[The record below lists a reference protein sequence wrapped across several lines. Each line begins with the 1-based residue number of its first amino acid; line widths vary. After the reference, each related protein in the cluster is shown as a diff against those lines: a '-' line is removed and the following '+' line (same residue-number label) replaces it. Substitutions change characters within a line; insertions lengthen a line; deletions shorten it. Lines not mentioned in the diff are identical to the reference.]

1 MKTIAPPLLS
11 ELEALRPQMAAA
23 AQEVYDEWEPTED
36 FSGGICDEVA
46 SALEGVINSNLER
59 CSTRPGGWDGDDH
72 ANIIVG
78 RGNEAY
84 WVDINPDIYETGGG
98 FIWEKIP
105 DVIFSPDD
113 IIIAETGTDEDF
125 TDEDSLTEALEA
137 PDNDEDEFGNDPY
150 TLHLEIGRRMLDF
163 TDALTPEAALQALKE
178 IFDRDYS
185 CLYKVRD
192 SYKLTLF
199 SYRKRE
205 KVVQARDPLSTFNA
219 MEEYL
224 KQLDEL
230 EITDDTPMESVISK
244 ACIRE
249 ALEAPDNDEDD
260 FGERFSTV
268 PMRES
273 ERLTLIELLGPVIA
287 KQRKFTADWYKTRN
301 LSTEEQ
307 DEAFAAFGSN
317 ITNVFFHDLPEWSNY
332 LKHLQPLADNN
343 QEPGPPDQRL
353 WGWPKEHYSSRDKRN
368 AFNAIEVLEDY
379 PTIDGDITE
388 ALEAPDNDED
398 DFGERC
404 DSPWMSPAEK
414 DELIRLLQAIV
425 QRQWKYANN
434 FVGMSLSRGIVSTS
448 KGEPLWNELDPST
461 RERFFHSDEGWE
473 KYVLEI
479 DRIFYR
485 SFPDGFTQDGRWFG
499 KEPGCYDRNARI
511 ALDYVENYDIEEPL
525 TEALEAPEND
535 EDSFGERQH
544 IVSMTR
550 AQKQQL
556 LDLLDIVIQ
565 KHAEFDKQSDPYN
578 YDPDQNRFFKTCT
591 EWHHYERM
599 LENLC
604 KQDNISDEQIDQ
616 KLWGWGVGF
625 RRDAIRAANA
635 LDDYPTTD
643 EEITEALEAPENDED
658 SFGDQKEM
666 IAVLRDGARKTQWM
680 NQPTSDII
688 ALYFPASN
696 YCISI
701 KRLLAAKDI
710 SRLWSERY
718 PQPIPQQVLD
728 DWENYSED
736 QGEEMTPLSLVD
748 YLTEICYAGD
758 EIYVRELPDVEYWP

>member
-125 TDEDSLTEALEA
+125 TDEDSLTETLEA

-205 KVVQARDPLSTFNA
+205 KVVQARDPLSAFNA

-343 QEPGPPDQRL
+343 QDYWYIDEEEPGPPDHRL

-535 EDSFGERQH
+535 EDSFG
-544 IVSMTR
+544 
-550 AQKQQL
+550 
-556 LDLLDIVIQ
+556 
-565 KHAEFDKQSDPYN
+565 
-578 YDPDQNRFFKTCT
+578 
-591 EWHHYERM
+591 
-599 LENLC
+599 
-604 KQDNISDEQIDQ
+604 
-616 KLWGWGVGF
+616 
-625 RRDAIRAANA
+625 
-635 LDDYPTTD
+635 
-643 EEITEALEAPENDED
+643 
-658 SFGDQKEM
+658 DQKEM
-666 IAVLRDGARKTQWM
+666 VAVLCNGARKTRWM

-688 ALYFPASN
+688 ALYFPTSN

-701 KRLLAAKDI
+701 KKLLAAKDI

-728 DWENYSED
+728 DWESYAED

-758 EIYVRELPDVEYWP
+758 EIFASELPDVEYWP

>member
-1 MKTIAPPLLS
+1 MRTATLPLLA
-11 ELEALRPQMAAA
+11 ELEALRPQFAAA

-205 KVVQARDPLSTFNA
+205 KVVQARDPLSAFNA

-244 ACIRE
+244 ACIR
-249 ALEAPDNDEDD
+249 
-260 FGERFSTV
+260 
-268 PMRES
+268 
-273 ERLTLIELLGPVIA
+273 
-287 KQRKFTADWYKTRN
+287 
-301 LSTEEQ
+301 
-307 DEAFAAFGSN
+307 
-317 ITNVFFHDLPEWSNY
+317 
-332 LKHLQPLADNN
+332 
-343 QEPGPPDQRL
+343 
-353 WGWPKEHYSSRDKRN
+353 
-368 AFNAIEVLEDY
+368 
-379 PTIDGDITE
+379 E